1 MNEASTGVS
10 TGSTTGSSGDRACR
24 DPDGVSTVSTG
35 STTGT
40 TKFCG
45 HCGGEGPTS
54 DSHLACAG
62 HLALE
67 PPRYCPQCRRRM
79 KVQVTPQGWAA
90 ECSRHGRLSF
100 STERRRME
108 A

>member
-1 MNEASTGVS
+1 MNEAA
-10 TGSTTGSSGDRACR
+10 TTDTTGDRACR
-24 DPDGVSTVSTG
+24 DPDGVSIVSTG

-40 TKFCG
+40 TETTGFCG

-54 DSHLACAG
+54 DSHLRCAG

-79 KVQVTPQGWAA
+79 KVQVTPQGWTA
-90 ECSRHGRLSF
+90 ECSRHGLLSF

-108 A
+108 P